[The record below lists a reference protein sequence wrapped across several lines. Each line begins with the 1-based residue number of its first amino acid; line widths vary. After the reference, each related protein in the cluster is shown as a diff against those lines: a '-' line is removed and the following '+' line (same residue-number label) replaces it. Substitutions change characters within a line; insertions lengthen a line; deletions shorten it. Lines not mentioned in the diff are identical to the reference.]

1 MRRDAKRQ
9 FEELF
14 KPAPVSFT
22 EAFDIGP
29 GIRPAALLNS
39 WGAAQGE
46 SHHVD
51 QQMIVAAM
59 LTRVFQIDKAC
70 KKLKVAMRVHRRD
83 SLLIHKNRAKQFCHL
98 TSRLFTKNSNR

>member
-1 MRRDAKRQ
+1 
-9 FEELF
+9 L
-14 KPAPVSFT
+14 
-22 EAFDIGP
+22 G
-29 GIRPAALLNS
+29 G
-39 WGAAQGE
+39 AQGE

-83 SLLIHKNRAKQFCHL
+83 SLLIHKTGPNNFA
-98 TSRLFTKNSNR
+98 T